1 MENSVKKVTF
11 IKDEA
16 IKLMAIE
23 KLKDLGIVRG
33 TELLYLTEQIE
44 QVEADSKWET
54 DNDEKIDRVQQCT
67 YGEIQIDTRTLG
79 VFGQCVD
86 RMTQKVTVNIWYEK
100 SYGEASYFVNGVV
113 IRQELNYKHRGG
125 GSNGKRTEWVLNMQ
139 RNQRI
144 ADVLESQELEGYHN
158 GYDYGYDSEI
168 VDKYSWQVR

>member
-113 IRQELNYKHRGG
+113 RRQELNYKHRGG